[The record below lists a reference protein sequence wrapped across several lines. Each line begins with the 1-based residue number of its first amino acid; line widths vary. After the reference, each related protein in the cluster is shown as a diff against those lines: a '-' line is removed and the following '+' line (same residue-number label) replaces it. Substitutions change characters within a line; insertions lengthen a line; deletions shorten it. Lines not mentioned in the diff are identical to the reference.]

1 MLNKGPFVLDAI
13 SMLDDVLTRME
24 AHQIMKDLSPSRSE
38 GVVTRE
44 TT

>member
-24 AHQIMKDLSPSRSE
+24 AHQIKKTSRL
-38 GVVTRE
+38 RALKAW
-44 TT
+44 